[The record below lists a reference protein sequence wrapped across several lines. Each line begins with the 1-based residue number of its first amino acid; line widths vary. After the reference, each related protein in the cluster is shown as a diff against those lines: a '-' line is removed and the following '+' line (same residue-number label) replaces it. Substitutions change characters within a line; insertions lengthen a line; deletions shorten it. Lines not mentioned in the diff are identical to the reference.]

1 MSKTQTQESG
11 EVVESAVDGVA
22 AALQARRHKLP
33 SVSSFRIELH
43 RPQPSDPRA
52 DLPALAAT
60 TAAYKQRNDRMALG
74 LKIGFGEVE
83 RRHGKAEGRNQ

>member
-1 MSKTQTQESG
+1 MSKTQTRESG
-11 EVVESAVDGVA
+11 DVVESAVDGMA
-22 AALQARRHKLP
+22 AALGARRRAQP
-33 SVSSFRIELH
+33 SSSSFRIELH

-83 RRHGKAEGRNQ
+83 RRLGKVEGSNQ